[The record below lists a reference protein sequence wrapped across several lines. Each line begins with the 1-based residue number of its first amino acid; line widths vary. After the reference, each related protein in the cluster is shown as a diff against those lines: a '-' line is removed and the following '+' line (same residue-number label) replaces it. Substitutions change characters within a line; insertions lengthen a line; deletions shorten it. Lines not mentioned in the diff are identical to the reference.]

1 MFFFYY
7 RSDWS
12 RSDIY
17 NNDSSDI
24 QPIPKLNTQSKD
36 TTSRPV
42 IELSPELYTP
52 LSDLAHSLTFLSNN
66 LPDRVFKHIYKDVSK
81 ELEDYLWDRILM
93 RKHFSEVGGY
103 QFEID
108 MEKGLFTIGK
118 RWIRK
123 PESYFRRYSRLF

>member
-1 MFFFYY
+1 MY
-7 RSDWS
+7 RNNWS
-12 RSDIY
+12 RSDIH
-17 NNDSSDI
+17 NNDPSDFTFQQI
-24 QPIPKLNTQSKD
+24 SKFNNQSKD
-36 TTSRPV
+36 SSV

-66 LPDRVFKHIYKDVSK
+66 LPDRVFKYIYKDVSK

-93 RKHFSEVGGY
+93 KKHFSEMGGY
-103 QFEID
+103 QFEVD

-123 PESYFRRYSRLF
+123 PESYFRRYIP